1 MEYVHL
7 LLLWMVFLGF
17 FLHGLVFLIKDSR
30 STLIIDAALMDFRYW
45 LKLSKVFLSDGIPT
59 LITFLHT
66 LHVIQHYFCSKWCE
80 DNSDNKNDH
89 FILMVLLL
97 IMQIVLLLKY
107 NPILYYLKS
116 SKFFFHTLSCI
127 LKRMQDLFP
136 ISVSTF
142 PLSIYVTLRTM
153 LNHFSINLFQMEILS
168 LHSYIYL

>member
-30 STLIIDAALMDFRYW
+30 STWIIDAALMDFRYW

-66 LHVIQHYFCSKWCE
+66 LHVIEHYFCSKWCE

-116 SKFFFHTLSCI
+116 SKFFFSHSELYFETYAGSFFNI
-127 LKRMQDLFP
+127 
-136 ISVSTF
+136 
-142 PLSIYVTLRTM
+142 
-153 LNHFSINLFQMEILS
+153 SINISTINICNIKNNVESFF
-168 LHSYIYL
+168 Y

>member
-30 STLIIDAALMDFRYW
+30 STWIIDAALMDFRYW

-66 LHVIQHYFCSKWCE
+66 LHVIEHYFCSKWCE
-80 DNSDNKNDH
+80 GNSDNKNDH

-116 SKFFFHTLSCI
+116 SKFFFSHSELYFETYAGSFSNI
-127 LKRMQDLFP
+127 
-136 ISVSTF
+136 
-142 PLSIYVTLRTM
+142 
-153 LNHFSINLFQMEILS
+153 SINISTINICNIKNNVESFF
-168 LHSYIYL
+168 H

>member
-1 MEYVHL
+1 MEYDHL

-30 STLIIDAALMDFRYW
+30 STWIIDAALMDFRYW

-66 LHVIQHYFCSKWCE
+66 LHVIEHYFCSKWCE

-116 SKFFFHTLSCI
+116 SKFFFSHSELYFETYAGSFSNI
-127 LKRMQDLFP
+127 
-136 ISVSTF
+136 
-142 PLSIYVTLRTM
+142 
-153 LNHFSINLFQMEILS
+153 SINISTINICNIKNNVESFF
-168 LHSYIYL
+168 Y